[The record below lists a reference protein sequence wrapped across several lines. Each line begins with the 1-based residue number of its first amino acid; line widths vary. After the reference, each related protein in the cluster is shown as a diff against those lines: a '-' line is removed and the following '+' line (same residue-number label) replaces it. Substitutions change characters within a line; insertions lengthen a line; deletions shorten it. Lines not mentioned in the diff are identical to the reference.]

1 VKEFLK
7 KIRLI
12 DYLVID
18 LDITKN
24 EFITKLKENVDE
36 GSTGFMS
43 DSFDM
48 FSSSKNEY
56 KGHVGFENFKI
67 KRRKR
72 LFDTTMNLAVASGTY
87 RQKDNLLIINTEIN
101 GFSGMMIPLYIFI
114 LIFYSIFIVMFLFSD
129 SIGGGGIVPALFF
142 TAVHASLMLGLPYF
156 MMRRSIK
163 NMKRELDRDFYYLTR
178 KR

>member
-56 KGHVGFENFKI
+56 KGHVGFAKFQNKKTKAPF
-67 KRRKR
+67 
-72 LFDTTMNLAVASGTY
+72 
-87 RQKDNLLIINTEIN
+87 
-101 GFSGMMIPLYIFI
+101 
-114 LIFYSIFIVMFLFSD
+114 
-129 SIGGGGIVPALFF
+129 
-142 TAVHASLMLGLPYF
+142 
-156 MMRRSIK
+156 
-163 NMKRELDRDFYYLTR
+163 
-178 KR
+178 

>member
-48 FSSSKNEY
+48 FSSS
-56 KGHVGFENFKI
+56 ENFKI